1 MAINNILFPLITDDV
16 LLTDWEDGLWSIL
29 EVAQVS
35 VKRLLQDF
43 AQSPEFATQMKL
55 AFGQEVNVSELQES
69 WTAGDFSALPQI
81 EVRSRWDINGA
92 NGAYAAAIDRIFI
105 SEEFLRQNAGNL
117 DAIARLVLE
126 EVGHAVD
133 TRLNE
138 SDSLGDEGAIFSAVV
153 RGETLSSQELASLRA
168 ENDTAVVTIDGQ
180 TLQLEQDNI
189 VGTDG
194 NDVLNGTAD
203 NDTID
208 GLGGNDSIN
217 GLLGDDF
224 LIGGLGNDALYGE
237 AGNDTLDGGEG
248 NDYLLAGQ
256 GINMVIGGSGDDRAD
271 FDYSSTINDLSFDYS
286 DFNNGTISDGSTIR
300 EVEQVLLTSGSG
312 NDNINIAVTTFGSF
326 VAGGLGNDTIQGGLV
341 GDRLLGEGGNDIIF
355 GGEGHESG
363 SAAVIGQL
371 GLFGGDG
378 DDQLFGEGG
387 NDALYGEAG
396 NDTLDGGEGS
406 DYLDGGAGLDTLVG
420 VNSNSPT
427 PGLGERDILVGG
439 TGADRYVLGDA
450 GWIGYDDHNSA
461 SNGTG
466 DYATISGFVSGE
478 DVIQLQGPQSNYRLE
493 VVNADTQVFI
503 DKPGSEPD
511 ELIAVIQGV
520 TGLALDSSDF
530 DFIEPV
536 NTPPTTSNNT
546 LTTAEDVD
554 LTFATTNFS
563 FSDPNSGDSLQ
574 AVGIETL
581 PDHGI
586 LYLDLNSNNVVDLG
600 EALAPGGSVAITD
613 LNAGHFKF
621 EPDANESGSPY
632 TAFTFSVSDGVDFS
646 TPATFTLNV
655 TSVNDAPTTAD
666 NSLTTEE
673 NIDLVFTAN
682 DYTFTDVD
690 TGDTLQAIRIDTL
703 PSDGTV
709 YVDANNN
716 SIVDIG
722 ETLTP
727 GNSVTLD
734 TLNAGQFKFKPDTN
748 ENGTPY
754 SSFTFSV
761 SDGIAF
767 SNTSATLTLNV
778 TPVNNH
784 IIGTP
789 GNDGLIGTDSD
800 DFIDGQ
806 DGNDALKGLGDKDIL
821 RGVNGCD
828 RLLGGDDQDIL
839 VGGADRDLMLGGSG
853 DDVFRYESLTESL
866 VTAPDRIGDFNQPE
880 GDRFQILPTNPE
892 ALFNAGSVSGI
903 DLTTAVTA
911 AYADK
916 NGASEALGAL
926 EAVFFTFGARTYL
939 SVNDNDSAFSP
950 LADLVVEV
958 SGITFADNN
967 TNPGLLA
974 VDTYFI

>member
-1 MAINNILFPLITDDV
+1 MAMAISSILFPTITDDV
-16 LLTDWEDGLWSIL
+16 LLTDWEDSLWSIL

-43 AQSPEFATQMKL
+43 AQSPEFAAQMKL
-55 AFGQEVNVSELQES
+55 AFGQEVDVSELQET

-92 NGAYAAAIDRIFI
+92 NGAYAAVIDRIFI
-105 SEEFLRQNAGNL
+105 SEEFLHQNANNL
-117 DAIARLVLE
+117 DAIARLILE
-126 EVGHAVD
+126 EMGHAVD

-153 RGETLSSQELASLRA
+153 WGETLSSQELASLRA

-180 TLQLEQDNI
+180 TLQIEQDNI

-208 GLGGNDSIN
+208 GLGGND
-217 GLLGDDF
+217 
-224 LIGGLGNDALYGE
+224 ALYGH

-248 NDYLLAGQ
+248 NDYLDGGTGDDSLDAGAGNDYIVTGAGVHQ
-256 GINMVIGGSGDDRAD
+256 IIGGEGSD
-271 FDYSSTINDLSFDYS
+271 FAILDYSTSTDNLNVTYS
-286 DFNNGTISDGSTIR
+286 DLNDGNLSDGSTLSG
-300 EVEQVLLTSGSG
+300 VEILQLVSGSG
-312 NDNINIAVTTFGSF
+312 NDNLDVTATFGNRDYDPGHHSWQVNIF
-326 VAGGLGNDTIQGGLV
+326 GNNLYAGAGNDFITSGA
-341 GDRLLGEGGNDIIF
+341 GNDHIY
-355 GGEGHESG
+355 GE
-363 SAAVIGQL
+363 
-371 GLFGGDG
+371 DG
-378 DDQLFGEGG
+378 DDVLEGNLGHDTLWGGVG
-387 NDALYGEAG
+387 NDQ
-396 NDTLDGGEGS
+396 
-406 DYLDGGAGLDTLVG
+406 LVG

-427 PGLGERDILVGG
+427 PGLGERDTLVGG

-450 GWIGYDDHNSA
+450 GWVGYDDHNSA

-493 VVNADTQVFI
+493 VVNADTQIFI

-530 DFIEPV
+530 DFIEPI

-586 LYLDLNSNNVVDLG
+586 LYLDLNSNNAVDLG
-600 EALAPGGSVAITD
+600 EALAAGGSVAITD
-613 LNAGHFKF
+613 LNAGQFKF
-621 EPDANESGSPY
+621 KPNANESGSPY
-632 TAFTFSVSDGVDFS
+632 TGFTFSVSDGVDFS

-655 TSVNDAPTTAD
+655 TPVNDAPTTAD
-666 NSLTTEE
+666 NTLTTQE
-673 NIDLVFTAN
+673 NVDLVFTAN
-682 DYTFTDVD
+682 DYIFTDVD

-709 YVDANNN
+709 YIDANNN
-716 SIVDIG
+716 SIVDTG
-722 ETLTP
+722 EALSA
-727 GNSVTLD
+727 GNSVSLD

-754 SSFTFSV
+754 TSFTFSV

-778 TPVNNH
+778 TPVTNY

-806 DGNDALKGLGDKDIL
+806 DGNDALKGLGGNNIL
-821 RGVNGCD
+821 RGNNGFD

-892 ALFNAGSVSGI
+892 ALFNAGAVSGS

-967 TNPGLLA
+967 TNPGVLA